1 MMQSMWI
8 FEIILFIYGLS
19 LVFYTID
26 LKKNNWA
33 AKKAATGLL
42 GLAWLMQS
50 FMIVFELIYMQRLS
64 LLTLN
69 EGIYIYGWI
78 LLTISLIMNRI
89 FPVRFIVFF
98 ANLFAFCMFWLAIS
112 LHPEYQVLE
121 KGIQLQHE
129 ILIAHIAFTIL
140 AYGFLTLS
148 FLLAI
153 MYLVQYR
160 LLKKKKGFH
169 WLWRLSNLSEL
180 DTYSFSFVKL
190 GVPFLFLGLILGVVW
205 GHFFINSFFW
215 FIIKQIG
222 CIMFLLFYYVY
233 LFFKL
238 VVTFLFLR
246 IIIGVVLGR
255 FSNKS
260 FYWFD
265 MKTIGSISVLLV
277 YLVYLVLRWT
287 RGYRGRSLSIL
298 NSATFLILLVNFF
311 LFNTLSNF
319 HF

>member
-98 ANLFAFCMFWLAIS
+98 ANLFAFCMFWMAIS

-205 GHFFINSFFW
+205 GHF
-215 FIIKQIG
+215 
-222 CIMFLLFYYVY
+222 
-233 LFFKL
+233 
-238 VVTFLFLR
+238 
-246 IIIGVVLGR
+246 
-255 FSNKS
+255 SNES

>member
-1 MMQSMWI
+1 
-8 FEIILFIYGLS
+8 
-19 LVFYTID
+19 
-26 LKKNNWA
+26 
-33 AKKAATGLL
+33 
-42 GLAWLMQS
+42 
-50 FMIVFELIYMQRLS
+50 
-64 LLTLN
+64 
-69 EGIYIYGWI
+69 
-78 LLTISLIMNRI
+78 
-89 FPVRFIVFF
+89 
-98 ANLFAFCMFWLAIS
+98 
-112 LHPEYQVLE
+112 
-121 KGIQLQHE
+121 
-129 ILIAHIAFTIL
+129 
-140 AYGFLTLS
+140 
-148 FLLAI
+148 

-205 GHFFINSFFW
+205 GHFSCVYFY
-215 FIIKQIG
+215 
-222 CIMFLLFYYVY
+222 LFYIRPIGSIIV
-233 LFFKL
+233 LRVCL
-238 VVTFLFLR
+238 LCLLFLFLGL
-246 IIIGVVLGR
+246 ILGFVWWH
-255 FSNKS
+255 FSNES

-298 NSATFLILLVNFF
+298 NSATFLVLLVNFF

>member
-1 MMQSMWI
+1 MTYKNSVISLGLKKNHNVVTCIFVCRCWRYWERTSNAMMQSMWI

-50 FMIVFELIYMQRLS
+50 IMIVFELIYMQRLS

-98 ANLFAFCMFWLAIS
+98 ANLFAFCMVWMAIS

-121 KGIQLQHE
+121 EGIQLQHE
-129 ILIAHIAFTIL
+129 IVIALIAFTIL

-169 WLWRLSNLSEL
+169 CLWRLSNLSEL

-205 GHFFINSFFW
+205 GHF
-215 FIIKQIG
+215 
-222 CIMFLLFYYVY
+222 
-233 LFFKL
+233 
-238 VVTFLFLR
+238 
-246 IIIGVVLGR
+246 
-255 FSNKS
+255 SNES